1 VEHLSLLE
9 EACTRIDPRLVGAV
23 SHQEDK
29 GHTFGERR
37 IGEPAGHRRR
47 DAPAPELLPDANRG
61 QFRHAVIRRDA
72 ETCTSRL
79 ARLGIPREHDDA
91 ARLGGAAESHDRTVR
106 NGVAF
111 LVRLPLHLR
120 DAAKLDLGRRRN
132 ELNARGRIE
141 DGRLAGHQRESPLN
155 LEPGCEEQGLDCGS
169 DRRDVLEPRL
179 SLAGLVGGDE
189 RLDVGGGG
197 DAAVIRD
204 GVIEKGVGRVAGEG
218 REERADSLGLAATRC
233 VVTKRFLDPS

>member
-1 VEHLSLLE
+1 MKVVVVGGGSWGTAIAGLL
-9 EACTRIDPRLVGAV
+9 
-23 SHQEDK
+23 
-29 GHTFGERR
+29 
-37 IGEPAGHRRR
+37 R
-47 DAPAPELLPDANRG
+47 DRG
-61 QFRHAVIRRDA
+61 HAVVRCDA
-72 ETCTSRL
+72 ETRARRL
-79 ARLGIPREHDDA
+79 AGSGISGEHDDA
-91 ARLGGAAESHDRTVR
+91 TRVGGAAQAGDRTLQ
-106 NGVAF
+106 GEWIAF

-197 DAAVIRD
+197 MP
-204 GVIEKGVGRVAGEG
+204 
-218 REERADSLGLAATRC
+218 
-233 VVTKRFLDPS
+233 PSSGMA